1 MLGNDPFYNRTI
13 RKIVVAFGTVFNDI
27 HLVRY
32 TKDGLTAKE
41 IIKVPLNWGAK
52 EKYLTRLTSDPTLT
66 KSIATT
72 VPRISFDMT
81 GMSYDSSR
89 KLPSTM
95 RNFSANDATSA
106 KAQYVPVPY
115 NFNFSLSIY
124 VRNTEDGTQILEQ
137 ILPFFTPD
145 FSVTVDFIPSME
157 PKYDMPI
164 ILNSVSNEV
173 DYEGDMMSTRLIIWN
188 LEFTA
193 KGHIWPPIKT
203 GKVITVANTNVFF
216 EPSEDTQKVY
226 VDFANGV
233 GRFSDSESIRVENKE
248 LFGKVSYFSNT
259 NNGILIVNS
268 LNGHLLEAGDV
279 VRGDFTGATYTI
291 SRADVIPLQ
300 STKITTRPNPIDAT
314 PDDEFGFS
322 ETFTYYTNPI
332 NTITITQNVPDITA
346 LVGAN
351 VSFSVTATAIQ
362 GSVISY
368 QWYSGNTDLPISGAT
383 TRLLSLTNVQLSDS
397 GKTYYVVLSSP
408 NATTVT
414 SRYGVLTVQ

>member
-1 MLGNDPFYNRTI
+1 MLGNAPFYNRTI

-27 HLVRY
+27 YLVRY

-41 IIKVPLNWGAK
+41 TIKVPLNWGAK
-52 EKYLTRLTSDPTLT
+52 EKYVTRLTSDPTLT

-72 VPRISFDMT
+72 LPRISFDMT

-95 RNFSANDATSA
+95 RNFSANTATSI
-106 KAQYVPVPY
+106 KSQFVSVPY
-115 NFNFSLSIY
+115 NFDFSLSIY

-173 DYEGDMMSTRLIIWN
+173 DYEGEMMTTRMIIWN

-193 KGHIWPPIKT
+193 KGHIWPPVKT
-203 GKVITVANTNVFF
+203 GKVITSANTNIFI
-216 EPSEDTQKVY
+216 EPNSLLEQQVY

-233 GRFSDSESIRVENKE
+233 GRFSDSESIRVKDKNVY
-248 LFGKVSYFSNT
+248 GKVAYFSNA
-259 NNGILIVNS
+259 NNGILVVQS
-268 LNGHLLEAGDV
+268 LNEYLQVGDV
-279 VRGDFTGATYTI
+279 VRGDFTGATFTI
-291 SRADVIPLQ
+291 QTTDKSPLVETTIN
-300 STKITTRPNPIDAT
+300 TKPKPLTAE

-322 ETFTYYTNPI
+322 ETRTDGP
-332 NTITITQNVPDITA
+332 
-346 LVGAN
+346 
-351 VSFSVTATAIQ
+351 AT
-362 GSVISY
+362 
-368 QWYSGNTDLPISGAT
+368 
-383 TRLLSLTNVQLSDS
+383 
-397 GKTYYVVLSSP
+397 
-408 NATTVT
+408 
-414 SRYGVLTVQ
+414 

>member
-1 MLGNDPFYNRTI
+1 MLGNDTFYNRTI

-27 HLVRY
+27 HLVRF
-32 TKDGLTAKE
+32 TKDGVTAKE
-41 IIKVPLNWGAK
+41 TIKVPLNWGAK
-52 EKYLTRLTSDPTLT
+52 EKYITRLTADPSLT

-72 VPRISFDMT
+72 LPRISFEMT

-89 KLPSTM
+89 KLPTTV
-95 RNFSANDATSA
+95 RNFSANNATSA

-115 NFNFSLSIY
+115 NFDFSLSIY

-173 DYEGDMMSTRLIIWN
+173 DYEGDMMSTRMIIWN

-203 GKVITVANTNVFF
+203 VKVITTANTNLYIQPNSLL
-216 EPSEDTQKVY
+216 EQQVY

-233 GRFSDSESIRVENKE
+233 GRFSDSETLRVA
-248 LFGKVSYFSNT
+248 GKDVYGTVSYFSNVS
-259 NNGILIVNS
+259 NGILVVNS
-268 LNGHLLEAGDV
+268 LNDYLEVGDV
-279 VRGDFTGATYTI
+279 VRGDLTGATFTI
-291 SRADVIPLQ
+291 KTADKTPLLL
-300 STKITTRPNPIDAT
+300 TKINTRPKPLNAE

-322 ETFTYYTNPI
+322 ET
-332 NTITITQNVPDITA
+332 ITDGPA
-346 LVGAN
+346 
-351 VSFSVTATAIQ
+351 S
-362 GSVISY
+362 
-368 QWYSGNTDLPISGAT
+368 
-383 TRLLSLTNVQLSDS
+383 
-397 GKTYYVVLSSP
+397 
-408 NATTVT
+408 
-414 SRYGVLTVQ
+414 

>member
-1 MLGNDPFYNRTI
+1 MLGNAPFYNRTI

-27 HLVRY
+27 YLVRY

-41 IIKVPLNWGAK
+41 TIKVPLNWGAK
-52 EKYLTRLTSDPTLT
+52 EKYVTRLTSDPTLT

-72 VPRISFDMT
+72 LPRISFDMT

-95 RNFSANDATSA
+95 RNFSANTANSI
-106 KAQYVPVPY
+106 KSQFVSVPY
-115 NFNFSLSIY
+115 NFDFSLSIY

-173 DYEGDMMSTRLIIWN
+173 DYEGDMMTTRMIIWN

-203 GKVITVANTNVFF
+203 GKVITSANTNLFIQPNSLL
-216 EPSEDTQKVY
+216 EQQVY

-233 GRFSDSESIRVENKE
+233 GRFSDSETLRVA
-248 LFGKVSYFSNT
+248 GKDVYGTVAYFSNVS
-259 NNGILIVNS
+259 NGILVVQS
-268 LNGHLLEAGDV
+268 LNDYLEVGDV
-279 VRGDFTGATYTI
+279 VRGDFTGATFTI
-291 SRADVIPLQ
+291 KTADKTPLLL
-300 STKITTRPNPIDAT
+300 STINTRPKPLNAE

-322 ETFTYYTNPI
+322 ET
-332 NTITITQNVPDITA
+332 ITDGPA
-346 LVGAN
+346 
-351 VSFSVTATAIQ
+351 S
-362 GSVISY
+362 
-368 QWYSGNTDLPISGAT
+368 
-383 TRLLSLTNVQLSDS
+383 
-397 GKTYYVVLSSP
+397 
-408 NATTVT
+408 
-414 SRYGVLTVQ
+414 

>member
-1 MLGNDPFYNRTI
+1 MLGNANFYNRTI

-27 HLVRY
+27 YVVRY

-41 IIKVPLNWGAK
+41 TFKVPLNWGAK

-72 VPRISFDMT
+72 VPRISFEMT

-89 KLPSTM
+89 KLPTTV
-95 RNFSANDATSA
+95 RNFSANNATSA

-115 NFNFSLSIY
+115 NFDFSLSIY

-145 FSVTVDFIPSME
+145 FSVTVDFIPSMD

-173 DYEGDMMSTRLIIWN
+173 DYEGDMMATRMIIWN

-203 GKVITVANTNVFF
+203 VKVITTANTNLFIQPNSLL
-216 EPSEDTQKVY
+216 EQQVY

-233 GRFSDSESIRVENKE
+233 GRFSDSESIRVTDKDIY
-248 LFGKVSYFSNT
+248 GTVAYFSNVS
-259 NNGILIVNS
+259 NGILVVNS
-268 LNGHLLEAGDV
+268 LNDYLEVGDV
-279 VRGDFTGATYTI
+279 VRGDFTGATFTI
-291 SRADVIPLQ
+291 KTADKTPLIL
-300 STKITTRPNPIDAT
+300 STINTRPKPLTAE

-322 ETFTYYTNPI
+322 ET
-332 NTITITQNVPDITA
+332 ITDGP
-346 LVGAN
+346 
-351 VSFSVTATAIQ
+351 AT
-362 GSVISY
+362 
-368 QWYSGNTDLPISGAT
+368 
-383 TRLLSLTNVQLSDS
+383 
-397 GKTYYVVLSSP
+397 
-408 NATTVT
+408 
-414 SRYGVLTVQ
+414 

>member
-1 MLGNDPFYNRTI
+1 MLGNAPFYNRTI

-27 HLVRY
+27 YVVRY

-41 IIKVPLNWGAK
+41 TIKVPLNWGAK
-52 EKYLTRLTSDPTLT
+52 EKYITRLTSDPTLT

-72 VPRISFDMT
+72 LPRISFEMT

-89 KLPSTM
+89 KLPTTV
-95 RNFSANDATSA
+95 RNFSANNSSSVKT
-106 KAQYVPVPY
+106 QYVSVPN
-115 NFNFSLSIY
+115 NFDFSLSIY

-173 DYEGDMMSTRLIIWN
+173 DYEGEMMTTRMIIWN

-203 GKVITVANTNVFF
+203 GKVITTANTNLFIQTNSLL
-216 EPSEDTQKVY
+216 EQQVY

-233 GRFSDSESIRVENKE
+233 GRFSDSESIRVDDKDVY
-248 LFGKVSYFSNT
+248 GKVVYFSNA
-259 NNGILIVNS
+259 NNGILVVQS
-268 LNGHLLEAGDV
+268 LNDYLEVGDV
-279 VRGDFTGATYTI
+279 VRGDFTGATFTI
-291 SRADVIPLQ
+291 KTADKTPLLL
-300 STKITTRPNPIDAT
+300 STINTRPKPLTAE

-322 ETFTYYTNPI
+322 EI
-332 NTITITQNVPDITA
+332 ITDGP
-346 LVGAN
+346 
-351 VSFSVTATAIQ
+351 AT
-362 GSVISY
+362 
-368 QWYSGNTDLPISGAT
+368 
-383 TRLLSLTNVQLSDS
+383 
-397 GKTYYVVLSSP
+397 
-408 NATTVT
+408 
-414 SRYGVLTVQ
+414 

>member
-1 MLGNDPFYNRTI
+1 MLGNAPFYNRTI

-27 HLVRY
+27 YLVRY

-41 IIKVPLNWGAK
+41 TIKVPLNWGAK
-52 EKYLTRLTSDPTLT
+52 EKYITRLTSDPTLT

-72 VPRISFDMT
+72 LPRISFDMT

-89 KLPSTM
+89 KLPTTM
-95 RNFSANDATSA
+95 RNFSANDSTSV
-106 KAQYVPVPY
+106 KAQYVSVPY
-115 NFNFSLSIY
+115 NFDFSLSIY

-173 DYEGDMMSTRLIIWN
+173 DYEGEMMTTRMIIWN

-203 GKVITVANTNVFF
+203 GKIITTANTNLFIQPNSTLEQQV
-216 EPSEDTQKVY
+216 S

-233 GRFSDSESIRVENKE
+233 GRFSDSETIRVQNKDVY
-248 LFGKVSYFSNT
+248 GRVTYFSNS
-259 NNGILIVNS
+259 NNGILVVES
-268 LNGHLLEAGDV
+268 LNDYLEVGDV
-279 VRGDFTGATYTI
+279 VRGDFTGATFTI
-291 SRADVIPLQ
+291 KTADKTPLLL
-300 STKITTRPNPIDAT
+300 STINTRPKPINAL

-322 ETFTYYTNPI
+322 EIIIDGPST
-332 NTITITQNVPDITA
+332 
-346 LVGAN
+346 
-351 VSFSVTATAIQ
+351 
-362 GSVISY
+362 
-368 QWYSGNTDLPISGAT
+368 
-383 TRLLSLTNVQLSDS
+383 
-397 GKTYYVVLSSP
+397 
-408 NATTVT
+408 
-414 SRYGVLTVQ
+414 

>member
-1 MLGNDPFYNRTI
+1 MLGNAPFYNRTI

-27 HLVRY
+27 YVVRY

-41 IIKVPLNWGAK
+41 TIKVPLNWGAK
-52 EKYLTRLTSDPTLT
+52 EKYVTRLTSDPTLT

-72 VPRISFDMT
+72 LPRISFDMT

-95 RNFSANDATSA
+95 RNFSANNASTIKTQFVS
-106 KAQYVPVPY
+106 VPY
-115 NFNFSLSIY
+115 NFDFSLSIY

-173 DYEGDMMSTRLIIWN
+173 DYEGDMMTTRMIIWN

-193 KGHIWPPIKT
+193 KGHIWPPVKIQ
-203 GKVITVANTNVFF
+203 KVASNSNINLFVQPNSTI
-216 EPSEDTQKVY
+216 EQQVY

-233 GRFSDSESIRVENKE
+233 GRFSDSETLRVTDRNVY
-248 LFGKVSYFSNT
+248 GKVVYFSNA
-259 NNGILIVNS
+259 NNGILVVQS
-268 LNGHLLEAGDV
+268 LNDYLEIGDI
-279 VRGDFTGATYTI
+279 VRGDFTGATFTI
-291 SRADVIPLQ
+291 KTTDENALKLK
-300 STKITTRPNPIDAT
+300 TITTSPNPANAE

-322 ETFTYYTNPI
+322 ETTTDGP
-332 NTITITQNVPDITA
+332 
-346 LVGAN
+346 
-351 VSFSVTATAIQ
+351 AT
-362 GSVISY
+362 
-368 QWYSGNTDLPISGAT
+368 
-383 TRLLSLTNVQLSDS
+383 
-397 GKTYYVVLSSP
+397 
-408 NATTVT
+408 
-414 SRYGVLTVQ
+414 